1 MEMSSTA
8 VEWLQSSTGT
18 LQIPLPGTDKW
29 IRTVPLVEPVGSVSS
44 TESFCLALPR
54 QQQLQAGLE
63 IH

>member
-29 IRTVPLVEPVGSVSS
+29 IRTVPLVEPVSS
-44 TESFCLALPR
+44 TESFCPALPR